1 MGCAGPSWT
10 LAVKDMESVA
20 RSPLWL
26 VAEEPMI
33 EELVLALDAS
43 RQRIMQEPDAEHS
56 LMFSRAKLEAC
67 RNAFAAMIRRGE
79 AKLHKLCEL
88 LGERFLA
95 ESFDM
100 DSIVVG
106 EVPTT
111 RERFTLSHRI
121 SATDLYSHT
130 DLDLGSRQ
138 LQRFRVHDGARFQAP
153 VLVANVV
160 EYQPRSMGR
169 FSVHKVISRI
179 KAEEEIWNKVVDEI
193 FGLDTLVNRD
203 KQLREL
209 SRFVKD
215 VFGIKFVVDEAA
227 DVLRLQDALAS
238 LRLEDAELERY
249 EVTPDES
256 TRRLALVE
264 VKSYM
269 DTDQKR
275 SGWGAVKSVASWWDK
290 LFEIQILTL
299 ATHHNEREH
308 LTRESHTG
316 HKSRRESVR
325 DTVAERIP
333 LFKFYRD
340 LLRWLFIAQPEE
352 SAPTFPKVS
361 IVVDA

>member
-1 MGCAGPSWT
+1 MGCAPTPAT
-10 LAVKDMESVA
+10 LAVLTMEPVA

-26 VAEEPMI
+26 VAEEPQI

-43 RQRIMQEPDAEHS
+43 RQSILDQPDAEHTM
-56 LMFSRAKLEAC
+56 MFSRAKLESC

-88 LGERFLA
+88 LGERFLGEA
-95 ESFDM
+95 FDL

-121 SATDLYSHT
+121 SATDLYSYT

-138 LQRFRVHDGARFQAP
+138 LRRFRVHDGARLQTP
-153 VLVANVV
+153 MLVANVV
-160 EYQPRSMGR
+160 EYQPRTMGR
-169 FSVHKVISRI
+169 FAVHKLVSRI

-227 DVLRLQDALAS
+227 DVLRLQEALADLRMQDSDLDRYDVPS
-238 LRLEDAELERY
+238 LDA
-249 EVTPDES
+249 
-256 TRRLALVE
+256 TRRLGLVE

-269 DTDQKR
+269 DDEKKR
-275 SGWGAVKSVASWWDK
+275 SGWGAMKSVVSWWDK

-299 ATHHNEREH
+299 ATHHNERET

-340 LLRWLFIAQPEE
+340 LLRWLFIAAPDEA
-352 SAPTFPKVS
+352 APTFPKVA
-361 IVVDA
+361 IVVNA